1 MTNVQDVVIREGASL
16 REAIAVLTRGAK
28 QIGLVVDGEGRL
40 AGVLTDGDLRRAFLR
55 GLTLVSKV
63 DEAMNRHPLTAPPG
77 IPASEA
83 LSLMRGRGLRHLPLV
98 DSRRQLV
105 GLLRQEELLEPPPLA
120 TCAVIMAGGE
130 GKRLRPLT
138 DATPKPL
145 LSVGGK
151 PILEILIERLR
162 QSGVRDVVLALHHK
176 SEMIQDRL
184 GDGERLGVRV
194 TYIVEPEPRG
204 TMGALTLLP
213 DRPTAPFFVLNS
225 DILTKCDFRAMWQH
239 HTAQSGSMMTVG
251 VSLHQVDLPYGEF
264 TLRNGRV
271 MTVEEKPRKEYPIN
285 AGIYVVSPAAIDVIP
300 HDRYFDATDLIRAV
314 LDAGAPVAAYLIRE
328 YWLDVG
334 RHFDL
339 EKANRDVAE
348 GLFE

>member
-1 MTNVQDVVIREGASL
+1 VTDVGDVLIREGGSVRDAL
-16 REAIAVLTRGAK
+16 AVLTRSGK
-28 QIGLVVDGEGRL
+28 QIALVVDGEGRL
-40 AGVLTDGDLRRAFLR
+40 AGVVTDGDLRRALLR
-55 GLTLVSKV
+55 GLSLQSKV
-63 DEAMNRHPLTAPPG
+63 DEAMNRAPLVAAPG
-77 IPASEA
+77 ISAAEA

-98 DSRRQLV
+98 DAGRKVV
-105 GLLRQEELLEPPPLA
+105 GLLRQEELLEPAPLP

-176 SEMIQDRL
+176 SDMIRDHF
-184 GDGERLGVRV
+184 GDGARLGVRMSFV
-194 TYIVEPEPRG
+194 LEPEPRG

-213 DRPTAPFFVLNS
+213 SRPAAPFFVINS
-225 DILTKCDFRAMWQH
+225 DILTKCDFRAMWAQH
-239 HTAQSGSMMTVG
+239 AGEPDTAMTVG

-264 TLRNGRV
+264 TLRDGRV
-271 MTVEEKPRKEYPIN
+271 LTVEEKPRKEYPIN
-285 AGIYVVSPAAIDVIP
+285 AGIYVLSPAAVDLVP
-300 HDRYFDATDLIRAV
+300 RDRYFDATDLIRAA
-314 LDAGAPVAAYLIRE
+314 LDGGVPVKAYLIRE